1 MEGDLVVRKVARV
14 DAGVISELGEAGV
27 ATVHEAAGESGLL
40 DPGIRPIQEGT
51 RIAGSA
57 VTVSCAPGDNVMVHA
72 AVEVIEPGDVLVVA
86 TTWPSTH
93 GMFGELLAT
102 SVMARGCIGVVV
114 DAGVRDVFD
123 LRRMGL
129 PVWSRAIHAA
139 GTVKATPGSVN
150 IPVVCGG
157 VTVGP
162 GDVVVA
168 DDDGVVVVERD
179 RAVEVLEAARRRLE
193 REEEV
198 RARLS
203 AGELG
208 LDFYGFRAR
217 LEEMGVRW
225 VETPEP

>member
-1 MEGDLVVRKVARV
+1 MRGGVVVRKVPRV
-14 DAGVISELGEAGV
+14 DPNMISELGEAGV
-27 ATVHEAAGESGLL
+27 ATVHEAGGTRLL

-57 VTVSCAPGDNVMVHA
+57 VTVSCAPGDNIMVHA
-72 AVEVIEPGDVLVVA
+72 AVEVIEPGDVLVLA
-86 TTWPSTH
+86 TTSPSTH

-102 SVMARGCIGVVV
+102 SVMARGCVGVVV
-114 DAGVRDVFD
+114 DAGVRDVSE
-123 LRRMGL
+123 LRHMGL
-129 PVWSRAIHAA
+129 SVWSRAIHAA

-168 DDDGVVVVERD
+168 DDDGVVVVERE

-198 RARLS
+198 RARLA

-208 LDFYGFRAR
+208 VDLYGFRER

-225 VETPEP
+225 IESIEL

>member
-1 MEGDLVVRKVARV
+1 MGGGVVVRKVPRV
-14 DAGVISELGEAGV
+14 DSDIVAGLAEAGV
-27 ATVHEAAGESGLL
+27 ATVHEAGGTALL
-40 DPGIRPIQEGT
+40 DPGIRPIQEGK

-57 VTVSCAPGDNVMVHA
+57 VTVSCAPGDNIMVHA

-86 TTWPSTH
+86 TTSPSTH

-102 SVMARGCIGVVV
+102 SVMAKGCVGVVM
-114 DAGVRDVFD
+114 DAAVRDVSD

-139 GTVKATPGSVN
+139 GTAKATAGSVN
-150 IPVVCGG
+150 VPVVCAG

-168 DDDGVVVVERD
+168 DDDGVAVVERE
-179 RAVEVLEAARRRLE
+179 RAIEVLEAAGRRLE

-198 RARLS
+198 RARL
-203 AGELG
+203 AKGELG
-208 LDFYGFRAR
+208 VDLYGFRER
-217 LEEMGVRW
+217 LEGMGIRW
-225 VETPEP
+225 IDHLEE

>member
-1 MEGDLVVRKVARV
+1 MGGGVVVRSVPRAAADIV
-14 DAGVISELGEAGV
+14 SALGMAGV
-27 ATVHEAAGESGLL
+27 ATVHEAGGTGLL

-51 RIAGSA
+51 RVAGSA
-57 VTVSCAPGDNVMVHA
+57 VTVSCAPGDNIMVHA

-86 TTWPSTH
+86 TTSPSTH

-102 SVMARGCIGVVV
+102 SVMARGCVAVVV
-114 DAGVRDVFD
+114 DSGVRDVSD

-129 PVWSRAIHAA
+129 PVWSRAVHAA
-139 GTVKATPGSVN
+139 GTVKDTPGSVN
-150 IPVVCGG
+150 IPVLCGG

-168 DDDGVVVVERD
+168 DDDGVVVVERN
-179 RAVEVLEAARRRLE
+179 RAFDVLEAARRRLE

-198 RARLS
+198 RARLA

-208 LDFYGFRAR
+208 VDFYGFRER

-225 VETPEP
+225 IGTIEP